1 MAYNTVPTLVTGDP
15 WSAANANIYWRDNFE
30 AGVPAIINA
39 AGDIV
44 YGTAANAA
52 TILAIG
58 TAKQALK
65 VNSAGTLP
73 TWDEDGDISSRQG
86 GSSTDY
92 TTQGTT
98 TYTLTTVQ
106 KKQMGSFRVTVATG
120 HANDYATLTF
130 PVAFTQKPLVWV
142 TVIEDSTTN
151 HFHCWVTTITTT
163 TALIN
168 MSESVAADSDHNY
181 DIAWLAIGV

>member
-58 TAKQALK
+58 SAKQALK

-73 TWDEDGDISSRQG
+73 AWDDDGDISSRQG

-92 TTQGTT
+92 TTAGTT
-98 TYTLTTVQ
+98 NYTPTTVQ
-106 KKQMGSFRVTVATG
+106 KKQMGAIPVTVTSG
-120 HANDYATLTF
+120 NANAYVTVTF
-130 PVAFTQKPLVWV
+130 PEAFTQKPLVLFSILSSEIQYFYSMV
-142 TVIEDSTTN
+142 YAV
-151 HFHCWVTTITTT
+151 TTT
-163 TALIN
+163 TVQFEI
-168 MSESVAADSDHNY
+168 SENPAAGTDHDY
-181 DIAWLAIGV
+181 VIAWLAIGV